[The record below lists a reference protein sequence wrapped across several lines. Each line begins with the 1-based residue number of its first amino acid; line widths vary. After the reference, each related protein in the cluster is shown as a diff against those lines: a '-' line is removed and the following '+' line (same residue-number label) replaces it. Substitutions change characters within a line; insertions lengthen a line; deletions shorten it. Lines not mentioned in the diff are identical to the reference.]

1 MTNCLQDP
9 LQTRFARVIAHI
21 DANADRQMD
30 LAELAGIAAYS
41 PFHFHRQFAAL
52 FDMTA
57 TRYMR
62 LVRMRRAAHSLL
74 FRKNTT
80 ITDIAF
86 DAGFENAESFSRA
99 FRKLHD
105 QSPSEFRANPDWD
118 NWQTP
123 YEKLQQVR
131 RDTMASTT
139 SDSVTIIEFPE
150 TRTACMDHI
159 GPPARIGETIQR
171 FIAWRKIHHLHP
183 SKHATF
189 NIVWCNPDDTPPDDF
204 RMGIAVATDQDLTDE
219 DRETDLTNIT
229 LPAGRYAKLRHIGS
243 DQTLG
248 DSALV
253 LYRDWLPQ
261 SGETPGDFPL
271 IFQRIAFYP
280 DVAEHE
286 AITDILLPLA

>member
-1 MTNCLQDP
+1 MPESPQDHLQN
-9 LQTRFARVIAHI
+9 RFARVIAHI
-21 DANADRQMD
+21 DDNADRPLG
-30 LAELAGIAAYS
+30 LAELAGVAAYS

-52 FDMTA
+52 FDISA
-57 TRYMR
+57 TKYVR
-62 LVRMRRAAHSLL
+62 LVRMRRAANSLL
-74 FRKNTT
+74 FRKD
-80 ITDIAF
+80 IPVTDIAF

-105 QSPSEFRANPDWD
+105 QSPSDFRNHPDWD
-118 NWQTP
+118 NWQAP
-123 YEKLQQVR
+123 YAKLQQVR
-131 RDTMASTT
+131 RDTMTNEVT
-139 SDSVTIIEFPE
+139 SSVTIIDFPE

-189 NIVWCNPDDTPPDDF
+189 NIVWCNPDDTPPDAF
-204 RMGIAVATDQDLTDE
+204 RMGLAVVTDQELSEE
-219 DRETDLTNIT
+219 DKQKGLYVQT

-248 DSALV
+248 DSALS

>member
-1 MTNCLQDP
+1 MPESPQDHLQN
-9 LQTRFARVIAHI
+9 RFARVIAHI
-21 DANADRQMD
+21 DENAERPLG

-52 FDMTA
+52 FDISA
-57 TRYMR
+57 TKYVR

-74 FRKNTT
+74 FRKD
-80 ITDIAF
+80 IPVTDIAF

-105 QSPSEFRANPDWD
+105 QSPSDFRSHPDWD
-118 NWQTP
+118 NWQAP
-123 YEKLQQVR
+123 YAKLQQVR
-131 RDTMASTT
+131 RDTMTNEVT
-139 SDSVTIIEFPE
+139 SSVTIIDFPE

-189 NIVWCNPDDTPPDDF
+189 NIVWCNPDDTPPDAF
-204 RMGIAVATDQDLTDE
+204 RMGLAVVTDQELSEE
-219 DRETDLTNIT
+219 DKHKGLYAQT
-229 LPAGRYAKLRHIGS
+229 LPAGRYAKLRHVGS

-248 DSALV
+248 DSALA